1 MSNYKSEELNGVLK
15 IRKSYEKLLEE
26 NVQLAKSL
34 DYIIKEELMDIIKVL
49 ADRIN
54 IIQGN
59 KEGDANYLDIKFTF
73 EQMKQ
78 KL

>member
-15 IRKSYEKLLEE
+15 IRKSYEKLSEE